1 LNLFSNNA
9 LYKTTIWALV
19 LSLLSTLV
27 PPSLYAQGSDDSSK
41 PAKVSTTKT
50 SSTNVDYP
58 KLVIGPGDLLQI
70 EVYGENGSTG
80 TSIEM
85 GMSVNT
91 QLPTDYQVDSDG
103 VIFFPFLGRVNLAG
117 LTAVQAGEKIAV
129 MLSKPRKVTVLIK
142 ESNTYWVSVLGN
154 VGKPGRYQIQGTPTL
169 LSALAQAGGP
179 LPDTDFGGTILIH
192 DNYKSKLDLNR
203 YLQGEGKMD
212 PEPYLYP
219 GDTIMVK
226 QSPWPS
232 WGEIAIVASI
242 LASAAIVTV
251 ELSQLHH

>member
-1 LNLFSNNA
+1 
-9 LYKTTIWALV
+9 
-19 LSLLSTLV
+19 
-27 PPSLYAQGSDDSSK
+27 
-41 PAKVSTTKT
+41 
-50 SSTNVDYP
+50 
-58 KLVIGPGDLLQI
+58 
-70 EVYGENGSTG
+70 
-80 TSIEM
+80 
-85 GMSVNT
+85 
-91 QLPTDYQVDSDG
+91 
-103 VIFFPFLGRVNLAG
+103 
-117 LTAVQAGEKIAV
+117 
-129 MLSKPRKVTVLIK
+129 
-142 ESNTYWVSVLGN
+142 VLGN